1 MKPMTENYDGS
12 NEPSALFNGE
22 IIVIDTLDAADAAVA
37 YLSQQSILGF
47 DTETKPAFSSADSR
61 IRKVALLQL
70 ADDKRA
76 YLFRLNK
83 TGLPKN
89 LAKLLGNKQ
98 VMKIGAAIHDDIRKL
113 RKLRLFQAEN
123 FVDLQNM
130 VADYGIEHK
139 SLKKMAEIVL
149 QINISKGQ
157 RLTNW
162 ESETLTVPQ
171 QRYAATDAWVCREI
185 YLKLTTVCLQT
196 KVY

>member
-1 MKPMTENYDGS
+1 MKLMTENYDGA
-12 NEPSALFNGE
+12 NEPATLFKGE
-22 IIVIDTLDAADAAVA
+22 IMVIDMLNAVDAAVA
-37 YLSQQSILGF
+37 YLSQQSLLGF

-61 IRKVALLQL
+61 SRKVALLQL

-83 TGLPKN
+83 IGLPKN
-89 LAKLLGNKQ
+89 LAKLLSNKQ
-98 VMKIGAAIHDDIRKL
+98 VMKIGAAVHDDIRRLHKL
-113 RKLRLFQAEN
+113 RFFQAEN
-123 FVDLQNM
+123 FLDLQNI
-130 VADYGIEHK
+130 VANYGIEQK

-162 ESETLTVPQ
+162 ESERLTEPQ

-185 YLKLTTVCLQT
+185 YLKLMT
-196 KVY
+196 KG